1 MTISVVAETAQLRS
15 GDLIAFGHTHEPWT
29 RVVDGIRFVNTGS
42 VGRPKDGDPRA
53 GYVIVT
59 HDAAGWQVEF
69 VRVPYDVEGAA
80 AAITAGGLPA
90 EFAEYLRS
98 GGARLDPL

>member
-1 MTISVVAETAQLRS
+1 M
-15 GDLIAFGHTHEPWT
+15 
-29 RVVDGIRFVNTGS
+29 
-42 VGRPKDGDPRA
+42 
-53 GYVIVT
+53 IVT